1 MFDKIRQYYLSLVPR
16 LTDAQL
22 DVLDTKL
29 IVRQVKKGEYIVR
42 AGEVSRF
49 VSFMNYGLAHL
60 FYRIDDGKDISVAF
74 FRDGDYIAEYESFL
88 TRAPAQLSIEAL
100 ADTEI
105 VDLGY
110 DDMQALYRDHDA
122 FQEFGRRISECLFI
136 NLNQRNTALLSLSP
150 EDRYRHM
157 IASQPA
163 LMQLVPQ
170 YMLASYIGV
179 TPEHLSRIRRKMA
192 ISTQ

>member
-1 MFDKIRQYYLSLVPR
+1 MFEKIRLYYRSLVPR
-16 LTDAQL
+16 LTDGQL
-22 DVLDTKL
+22 DDLCTKL
-29 IVRQVKKGEYIVR
+29 IVKQVKKGEFIVR

-49 VSFMNYGLAHL
+49 VSFMNYGLARL
-60 FYRIDDGKDISVAF
+60 FYTVDGKDISVAF
-74 FRDGDYIAEYESFL
+74 FNPGDYIAEYESFL

-110 DDMQALYRDHDA
+110 DDMQGLYKKHDA

-157 IASQPA
+157 IANQPA
-163 LMQLVPQ
+163 LMQIVPQ

-192 ISTQ
+192 VGSQ